1 MLEVKVEN
9 IIPVTEARDK
19 FNQLIDGVEGSDD
32 LFVMTKNGKPSAI
45 LVGVHHLEKLTGD
58 NHKNLAGKT
67 DANTETPP
75 APTTPPPATDKPAET
90 TEPKTVDDKI
100 TFDNVTTDMISK
112 EEEKDT
118 TPATTPSP
126 ARTTSADSAVST
138 PPSAMPSPSPTP
150 SANNVFSMPDIGANS
165 GPTPPSPDPLAPPT
179 QNPAPGTP
187 TPTPDVVDSA
197 PPAGQI

>member
-32 LFVMTKNGKPSAI
+32 LYVMTKNGKPSAI

-58 NHKNLAGKT
+58 NHEDLAGKNE
-67 DANTETPP
+67 AETP
-75 APTTPPPATDKPAET
+75 APSAPPATPSPGTDKPAEAP
-90 TEPKTVDDKI
+90 EPKTVDDKI

-112 EEEKDT
+112 EEEKTDA
-118 TPATTPSP
+118 PVATPSP
-126 ARTTSADSAVST
+126 ATAPADSAVST
-138 PPSAMPSPSPTP
+138 PPPSPPPSPAP
-150 SANNVFSMPDIGANS
+150 SGTNVFSMPDMNANS
-165 GPTPPSPDPLAPPT
+165 TPTPPSTDPLAPPT
-179 QNPAPGTP
+179 QNPTPGTP
-187 TPTPDVVDSA
+187 TPTPDVVDSS